1 MISGISRALFE
12 RIMTPSE
19 IEIKAKSIKEPGD
32 LLDLINSI
40 RKTENKG
47 YKHKPLT
54 SKSFAK
60 FSNLNSK
67 TKKYRTFYIP
77 KKSGGKREINAPMS
91 QLNAFLW
98 PINLILQSI
107 YEPKVCVM
115 GFTHGRSVVDNAK
128 VHLGQNYIL
137 NLDLEN
143 FFTSIREARVWKRL
157 QFPPFSFPA
166 DVASR
171 IAGLCSIRITKE
183 DGSVD
188 HVLPQGAPTSPILTN
203 IICEKLDRRLL
214 GVAER
219 YNLRYT
225 RYADDISFSSMHS
238 VLSIGGEVYNE
249 IVSIIREQG
258 FSLNDKKTR
267 LLKKGTRQEVTGLIL
282 SDKINTPRKYIEE
295 LDIILYVWKK
305 FGYDKAYAK
314 LLSIRGQKAYQRKSM
329 VSLENV
335 ISGKLNYLK
344 MVKGEKDK
352 VYIQYASLFAALTK
366 KKRPQSTLGL
376 YYLATYKIDEF
387 EKFFDTRL
395 RVQTNGG
402 KCRVKLSLNNVENA
416 VQLTTAARK
425 VISCSQQVPGSF
437 LISLCRD
444 SRLFWLIHK
453 IEPEMKKERVLTLP
467 ISKILEIW
475 EAKGMAAA
483 IKEDDSARRKAVK
496 RALKKKE
503 RIVVQDSTHA
513 RLSKPTSLSGDDFIQ
528 HMTRENTLTPIERM
542 ILNSP
547 SELLTIN
554 LKDDEQ
560 DS

>member
-19 IEIKAKSIKEPGD
+19 IEIKAKNIKTPGD
-32 LLDLINSI
+32 LLDLINRI

-47 YKHKPLT
+47 FKHEPLT
-54 SKSFAK
+54 AK
-60 FSNLNSK
+60 GLARYSNHK
-67 TKKYRTFYIP
+67 TKAKRYRTFYIP

-91 QLNAFLW
+91 KLNAFLW

-107 YEPKVCVM
+107 YEPKACVM

-157 QFPPFSFPA
+157 QLPPFNFPA
-166 DVASR
+166 DVASK
-171 IAGLCSIRITKE
+171 IAALCSTQVVKE

-188 HVLPQGAPTSPILTN
+188 YVLPQGAPTSPILTN

-219 YNLRYT
+219 FNLRYT
-225 RYADDISFSSMHS
+225 RYADDITFSSMHS
-238 VLSIGGEVYNE
+238 VLSIGGEAYNE
-249 IVSIIREQG
+249 IVNVINEQG
-258 FSLNDKKTR
+258 FSLNEKKTR
-267 LLKKGTRQEVTGLIL
+267 LLKKGSRQEVTGLIL
-282 SDKINTPRKYIEE
+282 SEKVNAPRKYIEE
-295 LDIILYVWKK
+295 LDVILYVWKK

-314 LLSIRGQKAYQRKSM
+314 LLSFRSQKAYQRKGM
-329 VSLENV
+329 ISLESV

-352 VYIQYASLFAALTK
+352 VYIKYASEFAALTQK
-366 KKRPQSTLGL
+366 KQPQSTQGL
-376 YYLATYKIDEF
+376 YYLATYKVADF
-387 EKFFDTRL
+387 ETLFNTSI
-395 RVQTNGG
+395 RVESNGG
-402 KCRVKLSLNNVENA
+402 SLRVKLCLNNVENT
-416 VQLTTAARK
+416 VRLTMAARK
-425 VISCSQQVPGSF
+425 DISQAKIVSGSL

-444 SRLFWLIHK
+444 TGLFWLIHK
-453 IEPEMKKERVLTLP
+453 REPEIKTERVLTLS
-467 ISKILEIW
+467 IKKILEIW
-475 EAKGMAAA
+475 EADGLAAA
-483 IKEDDSARRKAVK
+483 MREDDRARRKAEK
-496 RALKKKE
+496 KAQKKKE
-503 RIVVQDSTHA
+503 KKVVSDSVKA
-513 RLSKPTSLSGDDFIQ
+513 RLPDPFALSAEDLLQCLAKRATMSPTEGI
-528 HMTRENTLTPIERM
+528 PGI
-542 ILNSP
+542 P
-547 SELLTIN
+547 SDLFTIT